1 MAVQSVDRSDAAALI
16 PEDAAREIIANAEE
30 NSAVLGVSRRLPNMS
45 RKQRRL
51 PVWSSL
57 PQAYFVNGDTG
68 QKQTSKAAWDNV
80 FVNAEELAVIVP
92 IPDNVLDDADYDL
105 WTEMRPG
112 IISAFG
118 IAVDQAILYGINA
131 PSDWPDSIVQQCDD
145 TGHRLEEGDNGD
157 LYDDLLGEGGLLSFV
172 EEDGYAVNGH
182 IASLNMR
189 AKMRGLRDTEGQPI
203 FQTSNPAGQ
212 SQATYTLDGETLIFP
227 RNGAIE
233 PARSLV
239 VSGDWSQLVYAIR
252 QDITFKVLTEAVIQD
267 TNGDIIFN
275 LAQQDMTAL
284 RVVFRLGWALPN
296 PTNRVNPDDAT
307 RLPFATY
314 SPQNAS

>member
-1 MAVQSVDRSDAAALI
+1 MAVQSVDRTDAAALI

-30 NSAVLGVSRRLPNMS
+30 NSAVLQVSRRLPNMS

-57 PQAYFVNGDTG
+57 PQAYFVDGDTG
-68 QKQTSKAAWDNV
+68 QKQTSKASWDNV
-80 FVNAEELAVIVP
+80 YVNAEELAVIVP
-92 IPDNVLDDADYDL
+92 IPENVLDDADYDI

-118 IAVDQAILYGINA
+118 IAVDQAVLYGINA
-131 PSDWPDSIVQQCDD
+131 PAAWPQSIVGQCED
-145 TGHRLEEGDNGD
+145 TGHRLEEGDAGGD

-182 IASLNMR
+182 IAALSMR
-189 AKMRGLRDTEGQPI
+189 AKMRGLRDNDGQPI
-203 FQTSNPAGQ
+203 FQTGAQGSAA
-212 SQATYTLDGETLIFP
+212 SYTLDGETLIFP
-227 RNGAIE
+227 RNGAID

-275 LAQQDMTAL
+275 LAQQDMVAL